1 MGASASGASDS
12 PSAPRPFSMLALLG
26 YVEASLASPLPYLCT
41 EDALWALC
49 AVEPL
54 TDGCAWLVHQGL
66 SVPTLLQ
73 RLQTLPSLEHASA
86 SAFAT
91 AVRRGG
97 EGGGVVAGPSKPLSP
112 SLGRILSMASDSS
125 ASAPGRR
132 WSSLSSHGNHWHTP
146 GAKLLLSG
154 THTTTTVTS
163 GDSSARP
170 LPRLTPCA
178 ASPYLCRGGCDSAG
192 LLGRPP
198 ARRLCCP

>member
-1 MGASASGASDS
+1 
-12 PSAPRPFSMLALLG
+12 MLALLG
-26 YVEASLASPLPYLCT
+26 YVEASLASPLSYLCT

-91 AVRRGG
+91 AVRRGV

-125 ASAPGRR
+125 ASAPGRH
-132 WSSLSSHGNHWHTP
+132 WSIVSSHGNRWHTRGP
-146 GAKLLLSG
+146 N
-154 THTTTTVTS
+154 TTSVT
-163 GDSSARP
+163 RP
-170 LPRLTPCA
+170 LKWRQLRPTPPPTHSVCCLTVFVQ
-178 ASPYLCRGGCDSAG
+178 
-192 LLGRPP
+192 GRV
-198 ARRLCCP
+198 